1 MTSILKTDEIQ
12 SQNGGS
18 VVKMQTL
25 KHPSASGNNIT
36 LASDG
41 STTITN
47 GSLSAGSLGS
57 SVTGNWGWK
66 LLQTETITSAVSNK
80 DIGSSSLFSSTY
92 DTYKIIFHNLGVAS
106 DIGVNLQ
113 LSIDTGFVTSGSHYD
128 YTARAHRSDV
138 GVNQGASNAADAID
152 MVTQNVF
159 GDNNASGYNR
169 AGMCGEI
176 TIPNPTETGIAKFI
190 FGYASYMNSSAYT
203 AISTFSGGFGRDGG
217 SATHRKPITGV
228 RFQCG
233 GGSVNLSRGTIRLYG
248 VINA

>member
-1 MTSILKTDEIQ
+1 MSSQLKVNSIRDTSNNEALTI
-12 SQNGGS
+12 S
-18 VVKMQTL
+18 
-25 KHPSASGNNIT
+25 SGNVSFNN
-36 LASDG
+36 
-41 STTITN
+41 TI
-47 GSLSAGSLGS
+47 SAGTLGS

-66 LLQTETITSAVSNK
+66 LLQTETISSAVSNK

-106 DIGVNLQ
+106 DIGINCQ

-128 YTARAHRSDV
+128 YTARAHRSD
-138 GVNQGASNAADAID
+138 GNVNQGASNAADAVD

-159 GDNNASGYNR
+159 GDDNESGYNR

-176 TIPNPTETGIAKFI
+176 TIPNPAETGIAKFI
-190 FGYASYMNSSAYT
+190 FGYASYMNSTGYT
-203 AISTFSGGFGRDGG
+203 AISTFTGGFGRDGG

-228 RFQCG
+228 RFQGG